1 MRSNLKWTGVVAAA
15 IVVAACDRTP
25 VEPVPQV
32 ESPGDALAA
41 ATVKDSWD
49 LLVSAEEV

>member
-1 MRSNLKWTGVVAAA
+1 MWSNLKWTGVVAAA

-32 ESPGDALAA
+32 ESPGDALGWCWHRGRRRP
-41 ATVKDSWD
+41 TSRP
-49 LLVSAEEV
+49 